1 MKMIILILICIIAYV
16 AKAKI
21 LDEMIPDEDFEEN
34 S

>member
-1 MKMIILILICIIAYV
+1 MKMIILILVCIIAYT